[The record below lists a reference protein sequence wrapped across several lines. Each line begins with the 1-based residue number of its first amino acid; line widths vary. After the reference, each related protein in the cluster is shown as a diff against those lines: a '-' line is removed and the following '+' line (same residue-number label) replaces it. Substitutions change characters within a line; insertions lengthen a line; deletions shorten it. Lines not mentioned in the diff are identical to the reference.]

1 MRGVT
6 MLDRP
11 KMLWFGRPPSE
22 YDLREAKNRH
32 VVIEVVSPGEPPNF
46 RYARAAVFWATPPYF
61 ESTAEALEAHVVGAL
76 DEGLFLH
83 IVVEGEGQRKDI
95 ERVLDAALPEGV
107 PEGQLRLRIGP
118 VEFHEG
124 PNAALMHSP
133 GPIANDCLE
142 ITVPGNVFL
151 RGDQRLLLQRAF
163 HDCKAIELQP
173 ITSGM
178 SGALTF
184 LVDATLADS
193 NAGSRPVPFFAKLD
207 APGKLRQEMRR
218 FQEFAE
224 HHVRWYLR
232 PNFVAE
238 RRIYGVHQGIL
249 VGAFVHPSKSLW
261 EAVLAGDGPRHI
273 RSLFEETLG
282 VLRQESN
289 GWMPPDAPGS
299 VIEPLEHFC
308 KYERVPAARV
318 EAAKA
323 FGGTVHTPR
332 SLWRKL
338 IGLPKQKWRRSAIH
352 GDMHGDNVRVRKE
365 DAIVIDFAHAMI
377 GPMSADLASLEVW
390 LAFKVPFDRAV
401 DREAWCRATE
411 LLYRPES
418 IDLAMTGL
426 SLDVIDAQAD
436 PCLREI
442 RLLAQ
447 GSTYSAEEYRR
458 VLALYLLRHA
468 TFPPEESSREECEF
482 RRTYAYWLAN
492 RLVVALCATH
502 EPQMETA

>member
-1 MRGVT
+1 
-6 MLDRP
+6 MLERP

-22 YDLREAKNRH
+22 HDLREAKNRH
-32 VVIEVVSPGEPPNF
+32 VVIEVVLPGEQPNF

-61 ESTAEALEAHVVGAL
+61 ESTAEALEANVVGAL

-95 ERVLDAALPEGV
+95 ERVLDAALPEGA
-107 PEGQLRLRIGP
+107 PADQHRLRIGP
-118 VEFHEG
+118 VEPHEG
-124 PNAALMHSP
+124 PNAALMHNP
-133 GPIANDCLE
+133 GPVANDRLE
-142 ITVPGNVFL
+142 ITVPDDVVL
-151 RGDQRLLLQRAF
+151 RPDQRLLLKRAF

-173 ITSGM
+173 IKGGM

-193 NAGSRPVPFFAKLD
+193 NAGTRPVPFFAKLD
-207 APGKLRQEMRR
+207 VPGKLRQEMRR

-224 HHVRWYLR
+224 HHIRWYLR

-249 VGAFVHPSKSLW
+249 VGTFVHPSKSLW
-261 EAVLAGDGPRHI
+261 EVVLDGDGPRHI

-282 VLRQESN
+282 VLRQEST
-289 GWMPPDAPGS
+289 GSEPDAPGS

-318 EAAKA
+318 EAAKV
-323 FGGTVHTPR
+323 FGGAVHAPR

-338 IGLPKQKWRRSAIH
+338 IGLPKQRWRRSAIH

-390 LAFKVPFDRAV
+390 LAFKVPLDRVV
-401 DREAWCRATE
+401 DREGWRQATE
-411 LLYRPES
+411 RLYRPDS
-418 IDLAMTGL
+418 IDLAMVGL
-426 SLDVIDAQAD
+426 TLEVTDAQAE

-442 RLLAQ
+442 RFLAQ
-447 GSTYSAEEYRR
+447 GSTHSAEEYRR

-468 TFPPEESSREECEF
+468 TFPAEESCREEDEF

-492 RLVVALCATH
+492 RLVVALCAAH
-502 EPQMETA
+502 EPQMEAA